1 MRSHAFFH
9 NNGGWRVD
17 LLSANN
23 LKGARYVYCSCLSV
37 HAWNECI
44 EAHYRTPGHTTQQC
58 CINVR
63 LKMMSTLAVIVLI
76 LGVDLYMLVVISATK
91 TGGQRR
97 QFPPGPW
104 VRTRPVLRRG
114 RVHTLVDPTKFWQGD
129 EISNRYFCHVS
140 WHFGHCIPFQPIK
153 RLADLIVFRA
163 LPTVDSPCTLF
174 TFTYLQ
180 RQTARRTT
188 AILLY

>member
-1 MRSHAFFH
+1 MRVQVSETE
-9 NNGGWRVD
+9 
-17 LLSANN
+17 LLGLGCCAEWSPPGLGSRSPAVSDIH
-23 LKGARYVYCSCLSV
+23 KRFASV
-37 HAWNECI
+37 L
-44 EAHYRTPGHTTQQC
+44 TTRRSVEKFQKW
-58 CINVR
+58 
-63 LKMMSTLAVIVLI
+63 KMVFSQPSIYI
-76 LGVDLYMLVVISATK
+76 D
-91 TGGQRR
+91 QRR

-129 EISNRYFCHVS
+129 EIDNRYFCHVS

>member
-1 MRSHAFFH
+1 
-9 NNGGWRVD
+9 
-17 LLSANN
+17 
-23 LKGARYVYCSCLSV
+23 
-37 HAWNECI
+37 
-44 EAHYRTPGHTTQQC
+44 
-58 CINVR
+58 
-63 LKMMSTLAVIVLI
+63 
-76 LGVDLYMLVVISATK
+76 MLVVISATK

-153 RLADLIVFRA
+153 RLADLFSGPSLRLTHLARCLLLLTYRNRQPEEQQQYYYIREQWQHYKPLRSGHAKLYNWIESIDIDNLTDIIWPTA
-163 LPTVDSPCTLF
+163 LLV
-174 TFTYLQ
+174 
-180 RQTARRTT
+180 
-188 AILLY
+188 ILLVQFNNERHAAREYCCSCSWRAKTKQNL